1 MRKVRAKKKAGG
13 ETVDGYFCLAPFIK
27 PVDELTDEEKE
38 QGIPLVLTSGTAL
51 GGDGETV
58 EGTVRYVPSVTDSKN
73 SLYIVEVLVDNADG
87 RFNAGMSAE
96 VEVSTE
102 KQENTITVPEEIDT
116 KDTEKN

>member
-1 MRKVRAKKKAGG
+1 MA
-13 ETVDGYFCLAPFIK
+13 Y
-27 PVDELTDEEKE
+27 
-38 QGIPLVLTSGTAL
+38 
-51 GGDGETV
+51 
-58 EGTVRYVPSVTDSKN
+58 
-73 SLYIVEVLVDNADG
+73 EVLVDNADG